1 MTNAVVAPLVEG
13 PDFTRQGLN
22 LADGS
27 LGAEVVRVTDEFFA
41 PRERM
46 LNPEQPVF
54 YPDRYD
60 NHGKWMDGWETR
72 RRRTAGHDWCI
83 VRLAMPGV
91 LMGVDFDT
99 SFFTGNFPPAASL
112 EACFSPEGEPDEH
125 SDWQPLVPAMELK
138 GNDHRFCAISC
149 PQPFTHV
156 RVHIFPDGGLARL
169 RVYGKPFCDWS
180 TLAASESLNL
190 LALEHGA
197 DQVDQAW
204 SDAHYGEPRKLLRP
218 GRGINMGDGWE
229 TRRRREPGNDWCLLA
244 LGHKGIAER
253 IEVDTAHFKGNF
265 PAACSIQAACVG
277 AGEGTNSSLITQSMF
292 WRTLLNEQPLTA
304 DSIHQFSELN
314 DLGPITHIRFNM
326 IPDGGVSRVRLFG
339 KPVS

>member
-138 GNDHRFCAISC
+138 GNDHRFCPISC

-156 RVHIFPDGGLARL
+156 RVQIFPDGGLARL

-180 TLAASESLNL
+180 ILAASESLNL

-277 AGEGTNSSLITQSMF
+277 AGEGTDSSLITQSMF